1 MMGKIYYNGNTPMLK
16 YKSGNA
22 PCAVSIDKIAADAIE
37 SLEARVKQLEDPAL
51 SPALPDEIKD
61 MVMWLNTDGLPT
73 ALRIADM
80 LERQEQENAKL
91 DKMLSDIA
99 DESIGRLETIGE
111 LEQRIKKLQT
121 QLANITALCSQ
132 EGNDGEPWGT
142 IYALAERNK

>member
-61 MVMWLNTDGLPT
+61 MVMWLKNERKDVVIQAQHDN
-73 ALRIADM
+73 ALARIK
-80 LERQEQENAKL
+80 EAK
-91 DKMLSDIA
+91 
-99 DESIGRLETIGE
+99 E
-111 LEQRIKKLQT
+111 LQQRIKELQA
-121 QLANITALCSQ
+121 QLANITSLCSQ
-132 EGNDGEPWGT
+132 EGNDGEPWDT